1 MRPPLKLETTALSVE
16 LRSERQLRVG
26 QCPRSDFSQ
35 ICLKLVPPHDVRSFS
50 TSRADSC
57 TLRTFSGSDGLV
69 RDATPSD
76 CRMRLLHGGKVACL
90 QRGCCCGGGERDT
103 SALPRKRQLATAAQH
118 VVMGHEQTHALQQI
132 LGDSMGANLVWY
144 DRTWAVGGDFE
155 IGCQARSSSSSA
167 LASIRTG
174 VSKPSVNQ
182 P

>member
-1 MRPPLKLETTALSVE
+1 MPPVGFFSNLPEIGTAAR
-16 LRSERQLRVG
+16 RSIILDQSRGQLHPANFQWLGRLG
-26 QCPRSDFSQ
+26 
-35 ICLKLVPPHDVRSFS
+35 
-50 TSRADSC
+50 
-57 TLRTFSGSDGLV
+57 SG
-69 RDATPSD
+69 RDPQ
-76 CRMRLLHGGKVACL
+76 RLPDAPFARVACL

-174 VSKPSVNQ
+174 VSRPSVNQ
-182 P
+182 S